1 MATWISNIEK
11 QAKAKHMENIVVTAE
26 IIKQTAEGKGL
37 ECRRKR

>member
-11 QAKAKHMENIVVTAE
+11 QAKAENMENIVVTAE
-26 IIKQTAEGKGL
+26 TVEQTAEGKRL